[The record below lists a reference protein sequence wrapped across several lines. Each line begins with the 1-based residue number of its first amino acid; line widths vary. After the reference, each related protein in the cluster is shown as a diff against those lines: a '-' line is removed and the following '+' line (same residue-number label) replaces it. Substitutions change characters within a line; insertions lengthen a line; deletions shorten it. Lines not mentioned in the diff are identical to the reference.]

1 MLPLYPEIRPYNQSH
16 LAVSGGHQLY
26 YEESG
31 TPDGLPVVVIHG
43 GPGAGCSDQMRRFF
57 DPEHYRI
64 ILYDQRGAGQS
75 EPHAETNNNTSE
87 ALVDD
92 LEQLRQHLKIDRW
105 VLFGGS
111 WGSTLALLYAEVY
124 PAQVSAMVLRGIFLG
139 RQQDLDW
146 LYRSGAGRY
155 FPEEWERFLEP
166 VEGAT
171 GTDLVEDY
179 YQLLH
184 GSNDLARVGAAKA
197 WARWEAVNAS
207 LRPSTQ
213 SLDYFTQTHVALSL
227 ARISAHFFREKCF
240 LAENQILEAA
250 GALAGIPG
258 TIVHGRYDMICPP
271 EQAWALSK
279 HWPDA
284 ELDFIRE
291 GGHSA
296 FDPAN
301 VDALVRATQKWSR
314 YLRHDPGRAE

>member
-1 MLPLYPEIRPYNQSH
+1 MLPLYPEIRPYNESH
-16 LAVSGGHQLY
+16 LAVGGGHQLY
-26 YEESG
+26 FEESG
-31 TPDGLPVVVIHG
+31 TAEGLPVVVIHG

-64 ILYDQRGAGQS
+64 ILYDQRGAGRS
-75 EPHAETNNNTSE
+75 EPHADTDHNTS
-87 ALVDD
+87 ADLVED

-105 VLFGGS
+105 LLFGGS
-111 WGSTLALLYAEVY
+111 WGSTLALLYAEAHPDRVL
-124 PAQVSAMVLRGIFLG
+124 VMILRGIFLG

-146 LYRSGAGRY
+146 LYQSGAGRY
-155 FPEEWERFLEP
+155 FPEEWERFIEP
-166 VEGAT
+166 VEGVS
-171 GTDLVEDY
+171 GTDLIEAY
-179 YQLLH
+179 HQLLH

-207 LRPSTQ
+207 LRPSSQ

-227 ARISAHFFREKCF
+227 ARISAHYFRNRCF
-240 LAENQILEAA
+240 LAENQILAQA
-250 GALAGIPG
+250 SVLSGIPG

-301 VDALVRATQKWSR
+301 VDALIRATERWSR
-314 YLRHDPGRAE
+314 YLRQDPGRAE